1 MINGK
6 PYLDTNGN
14 PIHAHGGWMLDLGGY
29 TYWYGEDRRDNHY
42 VSCYRSSDMK
52 NWEFRGHILS
62 TDSPKAHTSGRFDL
76 RLSWEKEPL
85 PEANE
90 NLIVPGGVGK
100 VNIERPKVLY
110 NELTKKFVLW
120 AHYENGQNYL
130 DARACIATSDT
141 PDGEFTYH
149 GSFNP
154 FGEMSRD
161 CTVHT
166 DSNGDTYFISAAR
179 DNADLH
185 IYRLTED
192 FLNVDEWVKSIYCHE
207 FREAP
212 ALFEK
217 DGKTF
222 MISSYCTGWAPNQG
236 KWCAADSVMG
246 RWGLLS
252 DFGDDTTFRSQSA
265 FIRKQ
270 GDKFWYIGDRWSGQ
284 EYFSSSYVALEIQ
297 FDENGN
303 PFIEYTDEP
312 ELFN

>member
-1 MINGK
+1 
-6 PYLDTNGN
+6 
-14 PIHAHGGWMLDLGGY
+14 
-29 TYWYGEDRRDNHY
+29 
-42 VSCYRSSDMK
+42 MK

-62 TDSPKAHTSGRFDL
+62 TDSPRARTSARFDL
-76 RLSWEKEPL
+76 RLSRDEKISEQDL
-85 PEANE
+85 KDDG
-90 NLIVPGGVGK
+90 LRVPGCAGK

-120 AHYENGQNYL
+120 AHYENGINYN
-130 DARACIATSDT
+130 DARACIASCDT

-166 DSNGDTYFISAAR
+166 DSLGDTYFISASR

-192 FLNVDEWVKSIYCHE
+192 FMNVDEWVKSIYCHE
-207 FREAP
+207 YREAP

-236 KWCAADSVMG
+236 KWCAADLVTG
-246 RWGLLS
+246 RWGLLH
-252 DFGDDTTFRSQSA
+252 DFGDDTTFSSQSA
-265 FIRKQ
+265 FIREQ
-270 GDKFWYIGDRWSGQ
+270 DGRFWYVGDRWSGQ
-284 EYFSSSYVALEIQ
+284 EYFSSTYVALEIK
-297 FDENGN
+297 FDENGS